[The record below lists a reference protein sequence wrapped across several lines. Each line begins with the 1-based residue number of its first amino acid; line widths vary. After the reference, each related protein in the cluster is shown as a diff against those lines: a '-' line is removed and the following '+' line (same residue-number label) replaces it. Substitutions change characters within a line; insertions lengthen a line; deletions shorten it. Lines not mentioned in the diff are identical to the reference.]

1 MLHRAIYGVR
11 YTGIKSRTNRA
22 LGLNCLSKHVLLL
35 LKLDMLMW
43 WFGY

>member
-22 LGLNCLSKHVLLL
+22 LSFNLSKHVLLL